1 MPLVTTCIGVYPK
14 PPYVPHMAWLHDT
27 AQAGEGGAVS
37 PEERRSVLDRA
48 TREVVAEQV
57 AIGIDI
63 PTDGE
68 LRRANYIHY
77 HCSHLDGFEPGTLT
91 ERTMRNGAWMAKV
104 PTFTDRIAA
113 RGPFLA
119 RDWRVAQAATDR
131 PVKITVPGP
140 LTISDSTANA
150 FYPDRRSLCADLAA
164 ALNVEIRRL
173 AEAGCR
179 HIQVDEPLFARL
191 PDEALDFGV
200 ENLERCFHG
209 VPGGVTRTVHMCCG
223 YPDRLDETDY
233 VKADPEVY
241 KRLAG
246 ALENSLV
253 DAVSIE
259 DAHRHNDLS
268 LLETF
273 AGTTVIL
280 GVVEIASSRVET
292 VEEIV
297 LRLRSALD
305 HIDADRLM
313 AAPDCGLIMLG
324 SGLARAKLHRPRR
337 GRPCSRTRR
346 FMAIMT

>member
-1 MPLVTTCIGVYPK
+1 MPVPTTCIGAYPK
-14 PPYVPHMAWLHDT
+14 PPYVPRLAWMHGDVE
-27 AQAGEGGAVS
+27 AGEAEAAAFTA
-37 PEERRSVLDRA
+37 EERRAAFDRA
-48 TREVVAEQV
+48 TREVVAEQA

-68 LRRANYIHY
+68 MRRGNYIHY
-77 HCSHLDGFEPGTLT
+77 HCSHLQGFEPDTLT
-91 ERTMRNGAWMAKV
+91 LRTMRNGAWTAEV
-104 PTFTDRIAA
+104 PTFTGKVAA
-113 RGPFLA
+113 GAPFLV
-119 RDWRVAQAATDR
+119 RDWQVAQAATEK

-140 LTISDSTANA
+140 LTIADSTANA
-150 FYPDRRSLCADLAA
+150 HATERRAWCAELAD

-191 PDEALDFGV
+191 PDQALDFGV
-200 ENLERCFHG
+200 ESLERCFHG
-209 VPGGVTRTVHMCCG
+209 VPGGVTRTMHMCCG

-233 VKADPEVY
+233 VKADPEAY
-241 KRLAG
+241 RRLAR
-246 ALENSLV
+246 AVEASCV

-268 LLETF
+268 LLDAF

-292 VEEIV
+292 VGEIAE
-297 LRLRSALD
+297 RLRAALD

-324 SGLARAKLHRPRR
+324 ADLARAKL
-337 GRPCSRTRR
+337 GRLVAAAR
-346 FMAIMT
+346 AV